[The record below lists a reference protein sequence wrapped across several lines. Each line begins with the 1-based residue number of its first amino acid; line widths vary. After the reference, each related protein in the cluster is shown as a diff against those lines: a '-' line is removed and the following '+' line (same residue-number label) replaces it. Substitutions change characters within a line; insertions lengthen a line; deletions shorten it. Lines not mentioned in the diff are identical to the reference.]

1 MLAHQKKQERF
12 HEELLTTSEVKKE
25 LRTEI
30 NTDNKRVNVDSA
42 KKRACL
48 QHMDYDGFAQMVLGA
63 HLTPLK
69 KGAAASIFDPLQ
81 GGNKMNPHA
90 NLQNIMSKNY
100 TSENAGQNEEVI
112 RATLAIANDE
122 ELHEPG
128 NQEEFE
134 KFLTRKCS
142 DSMARYTYMRLI
154 DMDHY
159 PKMFKREF
167 SSELFLLLVR
177 TF

>member
-1 MLAHQKKQERF
+1 M
-12 HEELLTTSEVKKE
+12 
-25 LRTEI
+25 
-30 NTDNKRVNVDSA
+30 DSA
-42 KKRACL
+42 KKLACL

-63 HLTPLK
+63 NLRPLK
-69 KGAAASIFDPLQ
+69 AGAAASIFDPTQ

-100 TSENAGQNEEVI
+100 QENAGYNEEVI

-122 ELHEPG
+122 ELHEPA

-134 KFLTRKCS
+134 KFITRKCG
-142 DSMARYTYMRLI
+142 DSMQRYTYMRLI
-154 DMDHY
+154 NADHY